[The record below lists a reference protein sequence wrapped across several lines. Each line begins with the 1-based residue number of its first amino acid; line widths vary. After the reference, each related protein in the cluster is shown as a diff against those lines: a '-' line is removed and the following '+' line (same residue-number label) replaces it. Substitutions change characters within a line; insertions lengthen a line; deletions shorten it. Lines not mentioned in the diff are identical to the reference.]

1 MSEVPSLRYFAFR
14 ASGDRS
20 GRFFYNRVRRAL
32 STMPFYSYLFEDPL
46 GADLQ
51 DYAYAN
57 ATGNWPAVPAYLPNE
72 PFGGEGM
79 LRMFRNLVR
88 HTGIFA
94 ENRPYVMNMVPEVY
108 FQSFKPL
115 LNALRRFVV
124 RWREER
130 ARRRRVQRYLVDIG
144 INQLGESPQR
154 GLLKY
159 TFDQPLMLTWNRSSV

>member
-14 ASGDRS
+14 ALGDRS
-20 GRFFYNRVRRAL
+20 GRFFYNRVRRSISRL
-32 STMPFYSYLFEDPL
+32 PFYSYLFEDPL

-51 DYAYAN
+51 DYAYAK
-57 ATGNWPAVPAYLPNE
+57 ATGNWPAVPAYLTNE

-124 RWREER
+124 RWRSER
-130 ARRRRVQRYLVDIG
+130 AHQRRVRRYLVDIG

-159 TFDQPLMLTWNRSSV
+159 TIDQPLMLTWNRSN

>member
-32 STMPFYSYLFEDPL
+32 ASLPFYSYLFEDPL
-46 GADLQ
+46 GANLVE
-51 DYAYAN
+51 YATAN
-57 ATGNWPAVPAYLPNE
+57 ATGNWPPVPAHLPNE
-72 PFGGEGM
+72 PYGGEGM
-79 LRMFRNLVR
+79 LRMMRNIVR
-88 HTGIFA
+88 HTGIYP

-108 FQSFKPL
+108 YQSFKPL

-124 RWREER
+124 RWREKR

-144 INQLGESPQR
+144 INRLGENPQR

-159 TFDQPLMLTWNRSSV
+159 TFDQPLMLSWNGSSV

>member
-20 GRFFYNRVRRAL
+20 GRFFYNRVRRAISQL
-32 STMPFYSYLFEDPL
+32 PFYSYLFEDPL
-46 GADLQ
+46 GANLQ

-124 RWREER
+124 RWRSER
-130 ARRRRVQRYLVDIG
+130 AHQRRVRRYLVDIG

-159 TFDQPLMLTWNRSSV
+159 TIDQPLMLTWNRSN

>member
-20 GRFFYNRVRRAL
+20 GIYFYNRVRRAL
-32 STMPFYSYLFEDPL
+32 SSMPMDAYLHEDPL
-46 GADLQ
+46 GANFQ
-51 DYAYAN
+51 DYVSN
-57 ATGNWPAVPAYLPNE
+57 RPPAGGIPDYLPNE
-72 PFGGEGM
+72 PYGGEGM
-79 LRMFRNLVR
+79 LRVFRNLVR

-94 ENRPYVMNMVPEVY
+94 ENRPYVRNMAPPVY
-108 FQSFKPL
+108 WQSFKPL

-144 INQLGESPQR
+144 INQLGDSPQR

-159 TFDQPLMLTWNRSSV
+159 TIDQPLMLTWNRSSV